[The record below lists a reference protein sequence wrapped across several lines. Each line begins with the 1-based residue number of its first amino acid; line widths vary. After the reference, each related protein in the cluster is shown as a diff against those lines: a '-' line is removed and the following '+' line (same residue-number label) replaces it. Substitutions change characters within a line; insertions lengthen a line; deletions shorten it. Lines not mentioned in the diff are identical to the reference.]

1 MGEVA
6 NERTSIERWLED
18 GEINIREKHK
28 DNERKGLKVD
38 IGEERRGP
46 KNIICG

>member
-6 NERTSIERWLED
+6 NERTSIDSWLED

-28 DNERKGLKVD
+28 DNERKG
-38 IGEERRGP
+38 RHRGRE
-46 KNIICG
+46 KRS